1 MYTDPNKS
9 SSNGLA
15 ERTIGVLDQMSRTMR
30 EARQLPN
37 DFWEASFAHA
47 AFLRNRMPIT
57 IDGVVHM
64 DPYQAFFGHVFDYS
78 KLKIFGSACWV
89 KDYSIKKSEVKRAHR
104 GIFIGIQPNSNS
116 YLVYLPN
123 RDKTIASG
131 DVRFDELRENALEIQ
146 PQITEEKATE
156 IKTMSNKLDDEAWM
170 ERALSNIADFLMRE
184 SA

>member
-1 MYTDPNKS
+1 
-9 SSNGLA
+9 
-15 ERTIGVLDQMSRTMR
+15 MR

-116 YLVYLPN
+116 YLVYLPH
-123 RDKTIASG
+123 RDKIIASG

-146 PQITEEKATE
+146 PQITEEKATDTE
-156 IKTMSNKLDDEAWM
+156 TMSNLDDEAWM